1 MAPDREPE
9 RAFGL
14 DIAMPI
20 RAAADWADGISPCL
34 RQLIS
39 AGADDSEIS
48 RYLHAMSTGDNRS
61 ASKIL
66 KRARAMA
73 APHDPLSIDSILNR
87 VRVAAIKPVV
97 NSLDATLLQHYMQHM
112 LQISGAVVQKLKDE
126 PFWSVDAAVGAVAD
140 VVRRACMDLLDS
152 NPDVARGG
160 QPSAPFQAGREAGVG
175 TVTNMV
181 ALIGIAEFAVRLG
194 WPVGQVNRALATGSV
209 FAIETDGMRLIPSFF
224 ADSGFDGRQVR
235 AVCRILGGLPGGSKL
250 QFFTSP
256 KASLGARTPLE
267 LLAER
272 RFAAVKA
279 AARGFVE
286 R

>member
-1 MAPDREPE
+1 
-9 RAFGL
+9 
-14 DIAMPI
+14 
-20 RAAADWADGISPCL
+20 
-34 RQLIS
+34 
-39 AGADDSEIS
+39 
-48 RYLHAMSTGDNRS
+48 MSTGDNES

-66 KRARAMA
+66 TRAQAMA
-73 APHDPLSIDSILNR
+73 APHDSLSIDNILNR

-97 NSLDATLLQHYMQHM
+97 NSLNAPQLQHYMQHM
-112 LQISGAVVQKLKDE
+112 LHISGAVVQKLKDE
-126 PFWSVDAAVGAVAD
+126 PFWSVDAAVSAVAD
-140 VVRRACMDLLDS
+140 VVRRACLDLLNS

-160 QPSAPFQAGREAGVG
+160 QSSTLVQAGHEAEVG

-181 ALIGIAEFAVRLG
+181 TLIGTEEFAVRLG
-194 WPVGQVNRALATGSV
+194 WPAGKLNRALATGSV
-209 FAIETDGMRLIPSFF
+209 FAIETNGIHLIPSFF
-224 ADSGFDGRQVR
+224 ADSRFDGRQVR
-235 AVCRILGGLPGGSKL
+235 AVCLILGGLPGGSKL

>member
-1 MAPDREPE
+1 
-9 RAFGL
+9 
-14 DIAMPI
+14 MPI
-20 RAAADWADGISPCL
+20 HAAADWADGISPCL

-39 AGADDSEIS
+39 AGADDNEIS
-48 RYLHAMSTGDNRS
+48 RYLRAMSTGDNKS

-66 KRARAMA
+66 NRAQAMS
-73 APHDPLSIDSILNR
+73 APHDSLSIDSILNR

-97 NSLDATLLQHYMQHM
+97 NSLDASLLQHYIQLMQEV
-112 LQISGAVVQKLKDE
+112 SGAVVQKLKDE
-126 PFWSVDAAVGAVAD
+126 PFWSVDAAVAAVAE
-140 VVRRACMDLLDS
+140 VVRRACLDLLNS

-160 QPSAPFQAGREAGVG
+160 QPSALIHASQEAEVG
-175 TVTNMV
+175 TVTNM
-181 ALIGIAEFAVRLG
+181 ATRISIEEFAVRLG

-209 FAIETDGMRLIPSFF
+209 FAMESDGILLIPSFF
-224 ADSGFDGRQVR
+224 ADSRFDGRQVR
-235 AVCRILGGLPGGSKL
+235 AVCRILDGLPAGSKL